1 MLGAPHDDSPD
12 RARGWTIATS
22 IGSIMTAFVASLC
35 CVGPLVFALLGIGGA
50 GLLVKFEPVR
60 PYFTVLTLG
69 LLGVGFYLAYRRP
82 ATMPTTGG
90 PDCACERPGT
100 NTAGRRMLWIA
111 SMLVLGLLAFP
122 YLTPYLFG

>member
-1 MLGAPHDDSPD
+1 MPVTPHQTSPD
-12 RARGWTIATS
+12 HAREWTIATS
-22 IGSIMTAFVASLC
+22 VGSILTAFVASLC

-82 ATMPTTGG
+82 ATMSTTGE
-90 PDCACERPGT
+90 PDCACERPRT
-100 NTAGRRMLWIA
+100 NAMGRRVLWTA
-111 SMLVLGLLAFP
+111 SVLVLGLLAFP
-122 YLTPYLFG
+122 YMTPYLFG